1 MNKLI
6 GFANREKVN
15 EILFVLLIISF
26 PFGSYLPS
34 FSVGFMTVYPYLIF
48 LGALTFFSLLRKFF
62 PQHKLEKYYLL
73 FVLFFFLV
81 AICFLPFVNGKS
93 DAIIDIRS
101 IGLMLATSYVFISI
115 KSILGFE
122 RWKSI
127 LVFCFKVVFF
137 LIVAFCL
144 FELVSGIHFS
154 GKYTEH
160 VIARGLADQFLY
172 TPVFLWDNP
181 NNLLVYLILIG
192 VVIILLDSANRQ
204 RETFSLL
211 ILFICFFLAY
221 LVKARMGMLI
231 CSMLILG
238 YVALVVGMKF
248 RKHFVPNRSRLMVIG
263 ISVLCLAY
271 VYVFTDKF
279 FGIPNE
285 NLLVIKTAPAY
296 PELVDGD
303 RVTEDDIWYSAEN
316 NQVQNDTSIQRNSNT
331 ERTALIKNGLDFIMD
346 SRLMGIG
353 PGQYRY
359 LHDSGKVNHYAFGN
373 SGPHF
378 WLIEL
383 FSQFGIL
390 IFLPYVLL
398 FCWMILIALR
408 SFRSDPYTS
417 VLLLGAIMTL
427 ILASILPSAFLI
439 LDINWIFTVVL
450 ILTASE
456 LSVKKLVAKHD

>member
-6 GFANREKVN
+6 GFAKREKVN

-34 FSVGFMTVYPYLIF
+34 FSIGFMTVYPYLIF

-62 PQHKLEKYYLL
+62 PEQKIEKYYLL

-81 AICFLPFVNGKS
+81 AICFLPFVKGKS

-101 IGLMLATSYVFISI
+101 IGLMLTTSYVFLSI

-144 FELVSGIHFS
+144 FELMSGIHFS

-181 NNLLVYLILIG
+181 NTLMVYLILIG
-192 VVIILLDSANRQ
+192 VAIIVLDSSNRQ
-204 RETFSLL
+204 RETYAFL
-211 ILFICFFLAY
+211 ILFICFFFSY
-221 LVKARMGMLI
+221 LVKARMGMFI
-231 CSMLILG
+231 CILLILG
-238 YVALVVGMKF
+238 YVSLLASMKYRQYIVSNRSKLLVVAT
-248 RKHFVPNRSRLMVIG
+248 
-263 ISVLCLAY
+263 SVLCLAY

-279 FGIPNE
+279 FGIPDE
-285 NLLVIKTAPAY
+285 NLRINTTVAAF
-296 PELVDGD
+296 PELADED
-303 RVTEDDIWYSAEN
+303 QVTENEIWYASEN
-316 NQVQNDTSIQRNSNT
+316 NQVQNDTTTIRNSNT
-331 ERTALIKNGLDFIMD
+331 ERIALIKNGLDFIKD
-346 SRLMGIG
+346 SKLMGIG
-353 PGQYRY
+353 PGQYRF
-359 LHDSGKVNHYAFGN
+359 LHDEGSVNHYAFGN
-373 SGPHF
+373 NGPHF

-383 FSQFGIL
+383 LSQFGIL

-398 FCWMILIALR
+398 LCWIFWIALR
-408 SFRSDPYTS
+408 SLRRDPYS
-417 VLLLGAIMTL
+417 AVLLVGALIIL

-450 ILTASE
+450 IVTANE